1 MCSLF
6 KVFMSSDVLEPLNK
20 VLMSGFIT
28 QGKQVELF
36 EEQLKIY
43 IGNPYILTL
52 NSATGLTMLKLLKI
66 LPTI

>member
-1 MCSLF
+1 MLPLF

-36 EEQLKIY
+36 EEQLKKY
-43 IGNPYILTL
+43 IENPYILTL
-52 NSATGLTMLKLLKI
+52 NSAMLV
-66 LPTI
+66 